1 MMNVHTR
8 AHTRVDIDSV
18 LRDLTVVGFIGLVA
32 WTMVGAFG
40 TLMGLLLVQPEATL
54 RFLLAVSVL
63 VFARHVYW
71 DLLEWRR
78 HKLPPE
84 ERYGFS
90 SPVRERPRAEELP
103 HEVEVEITPSSS
115 QAER

>member
-1 MMNVHTR
+1 MMNVH
-8 AHTRVDIDSV
+8 ANVHTRVEIDRL
-18 LRDLTVVGFIGLVA
+18 LRDLMVVGFIGLVA

-40 TLMGLLLVQPEATL
+40 TLMGLLMVQPEATL
-54 RFLLAVSVL
+54 RFLLAVSIL
-63 VFARHVYW
+63 VFSRHVYW

-90 SPVRERPRAEELP
+90 NPVRERPRAEELP
-103 HEVEVEITPSSS
+103 HELEGESAPGSS